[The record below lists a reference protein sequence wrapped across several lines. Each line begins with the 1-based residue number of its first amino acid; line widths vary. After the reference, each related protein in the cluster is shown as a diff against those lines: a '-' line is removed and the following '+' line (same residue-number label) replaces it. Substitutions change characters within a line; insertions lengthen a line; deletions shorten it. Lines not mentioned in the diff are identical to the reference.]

1 MCFFK
6 KTSSKKIS
14 TSDTKTN
21 NSYGN
26 LSNNSGIVG
35 NVGSTINNSVSN
47 KNLDE
52 KVLIMLYRELDQ
64 GKKKMLLDFALE
76 LHDDNEDDGDEG
88 DDSDVDS
95 QCELG
100 HHFVKSNDSKSKD
113 NLTHIID
120 EKIKNDEQIQHQQE
134 QNLMQ
139 LHTYQEDDEEDDYEL
154 F

>member
-21 NSYGN
+21 ISYGN

-35 NVGSTINNSVSN
+35 NVGSAINNSVSN

-64 GKKKMLLDFALE
+64 EKKKMLLDFALE
-76 LHDDNEDDGDEG
+76 LHDDNEDDGDESDDNDG
-88 DDSDVDS
+88 DN
-95 QCELG
+95 QCELSY
-100 HHFVKSNDSKSKD
+100 HFASNNDLKGKD
-113 NLTHIID
+113 DLTHKND
-120 EKIKNDEQIQHQQE
+120 EKIKKDEQIQHQQE
-134 QNLMQ
+134 QKLMH
-139 LHTYQEDDEEDDYEL
+139 LHTYQTEEEEDDYEL